1 MMPITRDD
9 LEILLDTP
17 QQLNYVVSAYA
28 DLTVRDG
35 FRHFASTELAN
46 IARAADTALSE
57 AEARKVLD
65 EHVGPILKEVEQTKP
80 GAKGLAAFSAPGR
93 GLFHVI
99 PLHFPVENKLVLDED
114 PFVMPLLERWFGDP
128 SYLVALI
135 DSHELHLFEAHSGHA
150 EHVTGLNKEVPV
162 EIQRDKPR
170 FTYKKRFLDT
180 WHERQQQLT
189 NDQFLKGAADL
200 ISDHYRAGAFT
211 GLILLGQAPTTSAI
225 RRLLHK
231 EADTAVVLEHAQSMK
246 PEPKVK
252 DVEGDVSRAMDQWRA
267 AERGRILDELKQRW
281 EQGHLVAN
289 GPTEV
294 LDALQQGRAVEVI
307 IGPDRT
313 MPGARCSSC
322 GYRFGAPTAQ
332 CVYCNGRTINVNAV
346 QEILRMA
353 VRQPV
358 ARVHLLGRPGER
370 APDPM
375 ERANGV
381 AAFLRAEAN
390 WTPSEPVRA

>member
-17 QQLNYVVSAYA
+17 QQLDYVVSAYA

-46 IARAADTALSE
+46 IARAADVALSE

-65 EHVGPILKEVEQTKP
+65 EHVGPILREVEHAKP
-80 GAKGLAAFSAPGR
+80 GTRGLAAFSAPGR
-93 GLFHVI
+93 GLFHVVA
-99 PLHFPVENKLVLDED
+99 LNFPVENKLVLDED
-114 PFVMPLLERWFGDP
+114 PFVLPLLERWFGDP

-150 EHVTGLNKEVPV
+150 EHVTGLNKEVPT
-162 EIQRDKPR
+162 EIQRDKPG

-180 WHERQQQLT
+180 FHERQQQLT
-189 NDQFLKGAADL
+189 NDQFFKEAADV
-200 ISDHYRAGAFT
+200 ISAHYRAGAFT

-225 RRLLHK
+225 RQLLHK
-231 EADTAVVLEHAQSMK
+231 EADAAVVLEHAQAMR

-252 DVEGDVSRAMDQWRA
+252 DVEHDVALAMEQWRA
-267 AERGRILDELKQRW
+267 SERSRILDELKQRW
-281 EQGHLVAN
+281 DRGHLVAN

-294 LDALQQGRAVEVI
+294 LDALQQGRAVSVI
-307 IGPDRT
+307 FGADRT
-313 MPGARCSSC
+313 MPGSRCLSC
-322 GYRFGAPTAQ
+322 GYRFGAPTAE
-332 CVYCNGRTINVNAV
+332 CVYCNGRTINMNAV

-353 VRQPV
+353 VRQRM
-358 ARVHLLGRPGER
+358 ARVHLLDPPAER
-370 APDPM
+370 AADPM
-375 ERANGV
+375 ARANGV

-390 WTPSEPVRA
+390 WTPSESRRA